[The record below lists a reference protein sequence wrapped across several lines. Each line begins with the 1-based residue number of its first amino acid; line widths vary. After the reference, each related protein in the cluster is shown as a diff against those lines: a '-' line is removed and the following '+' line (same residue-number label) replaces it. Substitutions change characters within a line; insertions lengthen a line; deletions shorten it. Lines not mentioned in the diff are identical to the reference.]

1 MEILATFSYVIF
13 KLYFCKKK
21 SIISPVMAPVNKRSD
36 KRIATP
42 KVMLL
47 FT

>member
-1 MEILATFSYVIF
+1 MEIPATFSYVIF
-13 KLYFCKKK
+13 KLYFCKK